1 MPNGLKKF
9 LVNNEKE
16 VDLLMMHNKSFA
28 AEIARGVSSKNRVG
42 ILARYGILLQA
53 LSIHDTYN
61 LTHLRAKALG
71 IKVTNSAARLRTE
84 E

>member
-16 VDLLMMHNKSFA
+16 LELLLMHNKSYA
-28 AEIARGVSSKNRVG
+28 AEIAHGVSSKNRIG
-42 ILARYGILLQA
+42 MLARSVPASWMPLHSSHVLI
-53 LSIHDTYN
+53 SF
-61 LTHLRAKALG
+61 RAKALG
-71 IKVTNSAARLRTE
+71 IKVTNPAARIRTE

>member
-16 VDLLMMHNKSFA
+16 LDLLLMHNKSYA
-28 AEIARGVSSKNRVG
+28 AEIAHGVSSKNRIG
-42 ILARYGILLQA
+42 MLARCVPTWLYLYHVLILF
-53 LSIHDTYN
+53 
-61 LTHLRAKALG
+61 RAKALG
-71 IKVTNSAARLRTE
+71 IKVTNPAARIRTE